1 MSDENVRTM
10 QRIIIDLGS
19 QKRKAIRELKQG
31 SGQIIQEIHEV
42 AQPVAAGQETE
53 GKQVVRVAIIFRK
66 RARKRSRKRRG
77 LLGEILRRL

>member
-1 MSDENVRTM
+1 MRTT

-31 SGQIIQEIHEV
+31 SGQIVQEIYE
-42 AQPVAAGQETE
+42 ATQPASGERETE
-53 GKQVVRVAIIFRK
+53 GTEVVPVAIVYRR
-66 RARKRSRKRRG
+66 RARKRRRKRRG